1 MFDKLKQMN
10 QIRAMQQAIKQQR
23 VEIEKQ
29 GVKVAMRGDFEIQSI
44 TLNSELD
51 TKTQEKVLMQAINE
65 AKDKIQ
71 AILAKDLAG
80 KFF

>member
-44 TLNSELD
+44 ALNPELD

>member
-29 GVKVAMRGDFEIQSI
+29 GIKVAMRGDFEIQSI
-44 TLNSELD
+44 ALNPELD
-51 TKTQEKVLMQAINE
+51 VKTQEKVLMQAINE